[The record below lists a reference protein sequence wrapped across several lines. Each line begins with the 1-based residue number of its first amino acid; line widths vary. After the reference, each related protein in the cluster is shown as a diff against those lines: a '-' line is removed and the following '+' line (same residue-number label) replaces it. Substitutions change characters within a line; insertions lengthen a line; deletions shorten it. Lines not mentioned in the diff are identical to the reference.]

1 MRIEAKCDCVEDL
14 AEADERSTQKRRLQ
28 KSLATLEDQ
37 LRSLSGGQGID
48 EFAAEA
54 GQENADQLAPRIEE
68 LDQEIQTL
76 ADERDQLLQAEQRE
90 KDELKKIDGNAEA
103 AQKACECEHLIAQL
117 EQELHDY
124 AVLRIASA
132 VLRGAVERYREKAQG
147 PIVDR
152 ASEVFRAL
160 TRGSFVGLRTDF
172 DADGQPVLLG
182 VRPGEQTTVPVV
194 AMSDGA
200 CDQLYLA
207 LRIATLEHWFE
218 HHEPVPFIIDD
229 VLLSFDD
236 QAPRLR

>member
-1 MRIEAKCDCVEDL
+1 M
-14 AEADERSTQKRRLQ
+14 
-28 KSLATLEDQ
+28 
-37 LRSLSGGQGID
+37 
-48 EFAAEA
+48 
-54 GQENADQLAPRIEE
+54 PRIDE

-76 ADERDQLLQAEQRE
+76 TDERDQLLQAEQRE
-90 KDELKKIDGNAEA
+90 RDELKKIDGNAEA

-147 PIVDR
+147 PIVNR
-152 ASEVFRAL
+152 ASEVFQAL
-160 TRGSFVGLRTDF
+160 TCGSFVGLRADF

-182 VRPGEQTTVPVV
+182 VRPGEQTAVPVV

-236 QAPRLR
+236 QRADAAVVALAELSKKTQIVFFTHHEHLLSIAKTAIPNVLDKSKFVVSTDWSTGNGRMEP